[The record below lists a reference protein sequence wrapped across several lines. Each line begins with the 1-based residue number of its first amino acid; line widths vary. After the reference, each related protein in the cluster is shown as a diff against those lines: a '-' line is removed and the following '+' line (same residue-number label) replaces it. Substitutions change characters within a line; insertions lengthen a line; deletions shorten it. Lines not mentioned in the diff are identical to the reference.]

1 MLILVL
7 FAVLEQAVPEPLVRP
22 ETHLIW
28 GEPCV
33 VQANDI
39 THRID
44 RAVKEMLHT
53 AGLPTAVVVR
63 CVQPAGANY
72 AIFMS
77 DQPRAHVF
85 IVFYNE
91 EADAFYSDLAI
102 RGLAAHEVAHEM
114 LGQSCRD
121 LADVDAENDC
131 EAEIDGAAAGLAGA
145 AAVRAALEEYHRLF
159 IRLMAQSL
167 ARVRDRLDRRQR
179 ILQRRAP

>member
-1 MLILVL
+1 MLILVFVEGL
-7 FAVLEQAVPEPLVRP
+7 GQAGPEPLVRP

-28 GEPCV
+28 GESCV

-91 EADAFYSDLAI
+91 EADTFYSDLAI

-121 LADVDAENDC
+121 LADVDAEDDC
-131 EAEIDGAAAGLAGA
+131 EAEIDGAAAGVAGA
-145 AAVRAALEEYHRLF
+145 GGGGAARGEHHA
-159 IRLMAQSL
+159 
-167 ARVRDRLDRRQR
+167 
-179 ILQRRAP
+179 